1 MDTDEIPSGYGDFS
15 EMKFCWSD
23 FWIQIH
29 NASLVCMT
37 KSVGLLLEQQIGK
50 VKDIDVGASRDYLG
64 KFLRIRVSVD
74 VSKALKRILRIK
86 MDGMREEKTLLIKYE
101 RLPEY
106 CFECGHLGHSYRE
119 CPAVFRGHQNG
130 GQREVANKDAST
142 LLSMNRASHAGLGH
156 DVVAEGLNSGRLS
169 APKLRIMTA
178 AVKGKEINK
187 DTLHDEGRDSCDL
200 IAVNNR
206 ELIGAL
212 EIIPS
217 LALNCME
224 FTPKMVHSQTSN
236 KPMQQVRVSSKA
248 PNNSPLSESR
258 VKDYGAEE
266 LGQLKDGGPSLR
278 QMSPNTDSM
287 GRTDSRLKQVGGQL
301 NSLIF
306 LANGTE
312 STHSERPPDASK
324 KEEVG
329 PVFVFT
335 SSINT
340 LDDFLHLRHSI
351 AEKRRILQT
360 LNEAVSA
367 SSWQQIKSIEKELD
381 TLLYKEKI
389 YWRQHSRNSWLKGG
403 DKNTRSFHMAASKR
417 KARNCIG
424 GFRNSDNI
432 WVTSKGRMTVFNRES
447 LGL

>member
-1 MDTDEIPSGYGDFS
+1 
-15 EMKFCWSD
+15 
-23 FWIQIH
+23 
-29 NASLVCMT
+29 
-37 KSVGLLLEQQIGK
+37 
-50 VKDIDVGASRDYLG
+50 
-64 KFLRIRVSVD
+64 
-74 VSKALKRILRIK
+74 
-86 MDGMREEKTLLIKYE
+86 
-101 RLPEY
+101 
-106 CFECGHLGHSYRE
+106 
-119 CPAVFRGHQNG
+119 
-130 GQREVANKDAST
+130 
-142 LLSMNRASHAGLGH
+142 MNRASHTGLGH

-306 LANGTE
+306 SANGTE

-335 SSINT
+335 S
-340 LDDFLHLRHSI
+340 
-351 AEKRRILQT
+351 
-360 LNEAVSA
+360 
-367 SSWQQIKSIEKELD
+367 
-381 TLLYKEKI
+381 KEKKKR
-389 YWRQHSRNSWLKGG
+389 WKRLACMAQDLDPNAKRSLPEDSFS
-403 DKNTRSFHMAASKR
+403 SFHKKLNNFFSFFPR
-417 KARNCIG
+417 FHQYLR
-424 GFRNSDNI
+424 
-432 WVTSKGRMTVFNRES
+432 
-447 LGL
+447 